1 VIPIKLYIGLFLA
14 VGGMCFIFAAANG
27 QSSGMLLGLFF
38 LGWGAVVWYLRY
50 GREKNTSIQ
59 SGQLVSTP
67 RSSTAGR
74 YASCDLKDVPSLK
87 HEEPKQPTQDSE
99 KVGVPPPS
107 ASTTS
112 EEKAEKATL
121 AASEI
126 LQRNSVPIE
135 QAVRIVEA
143 LLKAGEDGAL
153 ANIAKMAEE
162 RSMPL
167 DKDSRTYLD
176 EANQRIGFGIEQLAA
191 SGVSQQDARS
201 IAQLLIY
208 AGEENFHSKVSK
220 N

>member
-14 VGGMCFIFAAANG
+14 VGGMCFIFAAAAG

-50 GREKNTSIQ
+50 GREKTTNSQ
-59 SGQLVSTP
+59 SGQLASTP
-67 RSSTAGR
+67 STSTAGR
-74 YASCDLKDVPSLK
+74 YASCDLKEVPNLK
-87 HEEPKQPTQDSE
+87 QEEPKQDCE
-99 KVGVPPPS
+99 KVSVPPPS
-107 ASTTS
+107 APTTS

-153 ANIAKMAEE
+153 AKLAKMAEE
-162 RSMPL
+162 RSMPF

-201 IAQLLIY
+201 VAQLLIY